1 MIIHFVQPDGS
12 RQDVETEPGLT
23 IMEVAREANIPG
35 VLAECGGG
43 CICSTCHV
51 HIAPDF
57 FAAFPPREPTED
69 MLLDL
74 APGRDDYSR
83 LSCQIEL
90 GPEHDGLVVTV
101 PPEQTDY

>member
-12 RQDVETEPGLT
+12 RHDVEADPGMT
-23 IMEVAREANIPG
+23 VMEVAREANVPG

-43 CICSTCHV
+43 AICSTCHV
-51 HIAPDF
+51 HVAPDF
-57 FAAFPPREPTED
+57 FDSFPSKEPTEE

-74 APGRDDYSR
+74 APGRDAFSR

-90 GPEHDGLVVTV
+90 TDAHEGLEIIV
-101 PPEQTDY
+101 PAEQSDY